1 MNFLFDTSNAPGS
14 LGNKFRQKR
23 LKSFK
28 EIVKKMEKPI
38 TILDIG
44 GSEIFWKNLNFHND
58 NNIHIKVLNIT
69 DTKTNYSN
77 IEFICGDAL
86 DLNMYKDNIF
96 DIVFSNSMIEH
107 LYSKEKQMK
116 VTKDIIRIGRY
127 HYIQTPNKFFF
138 MEPHYLLPYFQ
149 FFPRKIKYIILTR
162 TKLSRFKYWEKSMA
176 KQYLE
181 EIRLI
186 SEHEMKIFFPDSI
199 LLKENFFGLTKSFTA
214 HNFPISFFK

>member
-1 MNFLFDTSNAPGS
+1 
-14 LGNKFRQKR
+14 
-23 LKSFK
+23 
-28 EIVKKMEKPI
+28 MEKPI